1 MLQAGLAAL
10 VLLRLHPRP
19 LAHTPSFE
27 FSTSFMGAM
36 CGVILGIAWVA
47 PFGQQPPVQVSSRS
61 LGSVLCCAMAKARAQ
76 WGGAQLHP
84 LPLPHSS

>member
-47 PFGQQPPVQVSSRS
+47 PFGQQPSVQVSLQHAAALR
-61 LGSVLCCAMAKARAQ
+61 CAALRCVAKARATAMEQ
-76 WGGAQLHP
+76 H
-84 LPLPHSS
+84 